1 MGLEDKEKLL
11 IDASLET
18 FVKYNEIYSTKGNAL
33 GRKQLRTAILDKD
46 NNFKY
51 FTNGGEKML
60 REKLGAKKSRMV
72 AKIAGGAKMF
82 AISSTSRL
90 SGLNVGDN
98 NIESARLNFK
108 ELGIDI
114 IAEDVGLNYGRT
126 IEFYAEDGRL
136 VIKSVGKEI
145 KVI

>member
-1 MGLEDKEKLL
+1 M
-11 IDASLET
+11 
-18 FVKYNEIYSTKGNAL
+18 
-33 GRKQLRTAILDKD
+33 
-46 NNFKY
+46 
-51 FTNGGEKML
+51 
-60 REKLGAKKSRMV
+60 
-72 AKIAGGAKMF
+72 
-82 AISSTSRL
+82 
-90 SGLNVGDN
+90 GDN

>member
-1 MGLEDKEKLL
+1 MKFQEKRLL
-11 IDASLET
+11 P
-18 FVKYNEIYSTKGNAL
+18 
-33 GRKQLRTAILDKD
+33 
-46 NNFKY
+46 
-51 FTNGGEKML
+51 
-60 REKLGAKKSRMV
+60 
-72 AKIAGGAKMF
+72 
-82 AISSTSRL
+82 RL